1 MALPF
6 LVPMLLGAVAGAA
19 TNKEDRLRG
28 ALLGG
33 TLGAVTG
40 GLGGLATP
48 AAQAGTQAAVQTGTQ
63 AALAEGTKGAVAG
76 EVAKQAGVDAAK
88 QAAAKQAAEA
98 AAKKAA
104 LQKAQQEAARQA
116 AAKAANTGGGQVF
129 NAAELGANVNPAT
142 TGFNPSIQAPGSS
155 LDDILASATEVKPS
169 LTDRLGSAF
178 KSNNLGVSQNPGA
191 TYNSQVPTSSISKP
205 PASQSL
211 FGQVGQTA
219 RAKPLETMRFAS
231 SLSPQQQQQ
240 QQRPQVVSSAPVQ
253 QKQMTPPPS
262 VEEKIAASG
271 GSGPTFIPRGL
282 FDEARNEFD
291 EEDRY
296 NSRAR
301 NAALFS

>member
-1 MALPF
+1 MAAF

-33 TLGAVTG
+33 TLGAITG
-40 GLGGLATP
+40 GLGGAAAP
-48 AAQAGTQAAVQTGTQ
+48 AAEASKGALTTAV
-63 AALAEGTKGAVAG
+63 AEGGKQA
-76 EVAKQAGVDAAK
+76 VAKQALVKAAANQAGTEAAK
-88 QAAAKQAAEA
+88 QAAVE

-104 LQKAQQEAARQA
+104 MEKAKQEAARQA

-129 NAAELGANVNPAT
+129 NAAELSANVNPAT
-142 TGFNPSIQAPGSS
+142 TGFNPSIQAPGNG
-155 LDDILASATEVKPS
+155 LNDILANATEVKPS

-178 KSNNLGVSQNPGA
+178 KSNNLGVSQNPGV
-191 TYNSQVPTSSISKP
+191 TYNSQVPTSPMNQP

-211 FGQVGQTA
+211 FDKVGKTA

-231 SLSPQQQQQ
+231 AMSPQQQ

-296 NSRAR
+296 NARAR
-301 NAALFS
+301 NTALFS